1 MTSEELAHVRQQDK
15 ERKQRARLQ
24 LNEEEKETIRVKDR
38 ERRAEARKKLKE
50 EQKEKIRATD
60 RERRANARGKLTK
73 KAKDKEKITKLIRM
87 RKNRLTETEE
97 SKKIA
102 RNKAKE
108 GMKVLRRDGPMRK
121 YFERTKKHS
130 WAVKWKKFL
139 SKNPGGLRLCASG
152 PSGRIFEGGYYD

>member
-1 MTSEELAHVRQQDK
+1 MTGKRRSEMTSEELAHVRQQDK
-15 ERKQRARLQ
+15 ERKQWARLR

-73 KAKDKEKITKLIRM
+73 KAKDKEKLTKLIRM

-108 GMKVLRRDGPMRK
+108 GMKVLRRDGPIRK

-130 WAVKWKKFL
+130 WAVKWRKFL
-139 SKNPGGLRLCASG
+139 SQNPFYRELA
-152 PSGRIFEGGYYD
+152 EKKKY